1 MSKFSPFLM
10 IATLTSSLLIAACSK
25 PETIIMCPYPVPV
38 LGEVKTVV
46 SDEKKIVLNF
56 PSVANNDFYDEEEYY
71 TYTYTYTY
79 AFAYAHAVAESHCSE
94 FGKNSELENESTNEG
109 LTSLSFSCI
118 KH

>member
-46 SDEKKIVLNF
+46 SDEKKIVFKF
-56 PSVANNDFYDEEEYY
+56 P
-71 TYTYTYTY
+71 
-79 AFAYAHAVAESHCSE
+79 
-94 FGKNSELENESTNEG
+94 
-109 LTSLSFSCI
+109 
-118 KH
+118 

>member
-71 TYTYTYTY
+71 TYAY

-94 FGKNSELENESTNEG
+94 FGKNSKLENESTNEG